1 MSQTETEPELPR
13 TPTIDAR
20 GAPAEPTAAA
30 ENTLASVAGASLVP
44 PAHGWFSFP
53 RTYWVLWGGMLVNR
67 LGGSVF
73 FLLSIYLTRERHLS
87 TEMTGLVMALY
98 AAGGVFAGPIG
109 GVLTDHFGRR
119 PTLLLGTGFAG
130 TLMLALGSARS
141 NALIVA
147 LAPLLGFF
155 PDLCRPPLQA
165 AVADV
170 VAPARRARAYGLLYW
185 ALNLGFGGAAALGGV
200 LAEHSFGLVF
210 VIDALTTFAYGAIV
224 FVGVRE
230 TRPAS
235 ASPSVHRRSLAS
247 AALGWIEPFRDRR
260 FRHFVATQLL
270 LLVAFVQVIVALP
283 LDMRAHSLGTR
294 QLGFLLGLNGI
305 FIVVA
310 QPLALRF
317 LGRFD
322 DTKWLI
328 AGASLCG
335 VGLGANALAGGASGY
350 VAATALWTLGEVG
363 FSTAAPTLVAAMSP
377 PHRRGVYQGAFQ
389 LAWGLSTMVAPIIG
403 TATLAHFG
411 GRDALAR
418 QSRTACW
425 LAALLHLRG
434 GHAARFLDRGRHCRP
449 T

>member
-13 TPTIDAR
+13 APTIDAR
-20 GAPAEPTAAA
+20 GAPAEPIAAA
-30 ENTLASVAGASLVP
+30 STVAPAANAELAP
-44 PAHGWFSFP
+44 RDPGWFAFP

-73 FLLSIYLTRERHLS
+73 FMLSIYLTRERHLS
-87 TEMTGLVMALY
+87 TEMAGIVMALY
-98 AAGGVFAGPIG
+98 AAGGMFAGPIG
-109 GVLTDHFGRR
+109 GVLSDHFGRR
-119 PTLLLGTGFAG
+119 PTLLLGTAFAG
-130 TLMLALGSARS
+130 TLMLAFGSARS

-155 PDLCRPPLQA
+155 TDVCRPPLQA

-170 VAPARRARAYGLLYW
+170 VAPDRRARAYGLLYW

-200 LAEHSFGLVF
+200 LAEHSFGLLF
-210 VIDALTTFAYGAIV
+210 VLDALTTFAYGAIV
-224 FVGVRE
+224 AIGVPE
-230 TRPAS
+230 TRPAGAHSS
-235 ASPSVHRRSLAS
+235 AQQRSLA
-247 AALGWIEPFRDRR
+247 AASLAWLEPFRDRR
-260 FRHFVATQLL
+260 FRRFMLTQLI

-283 LDMRAHSLGTR
+283 LDMRAHGLGTS

-322 DTKWLI
+322 NTKWLI
-328 AGASLCG
+328 AGAALCG
-335 VGLGANALAGGASGY
+335 VGLGANALAGGTGGY
-350 VAATALWTLGEVG
+350 VVATALWTLGEVG

-377 PHRRGVYQGAFQ
+377 AQQRGVYQGSYQ
-389 LAWGLSTMVAPIIG
+389 LAWGTATMIAPLAG

-411 GRDALAR
+411 GAALWLGCLAV
-418 QSRTACW
+418 CW
-425 LAALLHLRG
+425 LAALLHLRR
-434 GHAARFLDRGRHCRP
+434 AAPDR
-449 T
+449 

>member
-20 GAPAEPTAAA
+20 GAPADIAEAAT
-30 ENTLASVAGASLVP
+30 TLA
-44 PAHGWFSFP
+44 PAVDAALAPRDPGWFAFP

-87 TEMTGLVMALY
+87 TEMAGLIMALY
-98 AAGGVFAGPIG
+98 AAGGIFAGPIG
-109 GVLTDHFGRR
+109 GVLTDHLGRR

-130 TLMLALGSARS
+130 TVMLALGAARS

-155 PDLCRPPLQA
+155 TDICRPPLQA

-170 VAPARRARAYGLLYW
+170 VAPDRRARAYGLLYW
-185 ALNLGFGGAAALGGV
+185 ALKVGFGGAPALGGV
-200 LAEHSFGLVF
+200 LAEHSFGMLF
-210 VIDALTTFAYGAIV
+210 VIDAVTTFAYGVIVAI
-224 FVGVRE
+224 GVPE
-230 TRPAS
+230 TRPAG
-235 ASPSVHRRSLAS
+235 AHPSVQRRTLAS
-247 AALGWIEPFRDRR
+247 ASLAWLEPFRNRR
-260 FRHFVATQLL
+260 FRRFVLTQLV

-283 LDMRAHSLGTR
+283 LDMRAHALGTR
-294 QLGFLLGLNGI
+294 EVGFLLGLNGI
-305 FIVVA
+305 FIVLA

-317 LGRFD
+317 LGRFND
-322 DTKWLI
+322 SKWLI
-328 AGASLCG
+328 AGAALCG
-335 VGLGANALAGGASGY
+335 VGLGTNALAGGAAVY
-350 VAATALWTLGEVG
+350 VVATALWTLGEVG

-377 PHRRGVYQGAFQ
+377 PQHRGVYQGSFQ
-389 LAWGLSTMVAPIIG
+389 LAWGTATMIAPLVG

-411 GRDALAR
+411 GAALWLGCLA
-418 QSRTACW
+418 ACW
-425 LAALLHLRG
+425 LAALLHWR
-434 GHAARFLDRGRHCRP
+434 AASNDSQPL

>member
-1 MSQTETEPELPR
+1 MSQTEPELPR

-20 GAPAEPTAAA
+20 GAPAETIAAA
-30 ENTLASVAGASLVP
+30 ETTPAPVAGAALEAP
-44 PAHGWFSFP
+44 ERGWFSFP
-53 RTYWVLWGGMLVNR
+53 RTYWVLWAGMLVNR

-87 TEMTGLVMALY
+87 TEMAGLVMALY

-130 TLMLALGSARS
+130 TAMLALGAARS

-147 LAPLLGFF
+147 VAPLLGFF
-155 PDLCRPPLQA
+155 TDICRPPLQA

-170 VAPARRARAYGLLYW
+170 VAPDRRARAYGLLYW

-200 LAEHSFGLVF
+200 LAEHSFGLLF
-210 VIDALTTFAYGAIV
+210 IIDALTTFAFGAIV
-224 FVGVRE
+224 AFGVPE
-230 TRPAS
+230 TRPAG
-235 ASPSVHRRSLAS
+235 AHAS
-247 AALGWIEPFRDRR
+247 AQQRTHGSAWLEPLRDRR
-260 FRHFVATQLL
+260 FRRFALTQLV
-270 LLVAFVQVIVALP
+270 LLVAFVQVIFTLP
-283 LDMRAHSLGTR
+283 LDMRAHALGTR
-294 QLGFLLGLNGI
+294 QLGLLLGLNGL

-322 DTKWLI
+322 NTKWLI
-328 AGASLCG
+328 AGAALCG
-335 VGLGANALAGGASGY
+335 VGLGANALAGGAGVY

-377 PHRRGVYQGAFQ
+377 PHRRGVYQGSYQ
-389 LAWGLSTMVAPIIG
+389 LAWGMATMIAPLAG
-403 TATLAHFG
+403 TATLAHFSG
-411 GRDALAR
+411 AALWLGCLAA
-418 QSRTACW
+418 SW
-425 LAALLHLRG
+425 LAALLHLR
-434 GHAARFLDRGRHCRP
+434 AARS
-449 T
+449 

>member
-20 GAPAEPTAAA
+20 GAPAEPVAAA
-30 ENTLASVAGASLVP
+30 STVAPAADAELAP
-44 PAHGWFSFP
+44 REPGWFAFP

-87 TEMTGLVMALY
+87 TEMAGVVMALY
-98 AAGGVFAGPIG
+98 AAGGMFAGPIG

-119 PTLLLGTGFAG
+119 PTLLLGTGLAG

-155 PDLCRPPLQA
+155 TDICRPPLQA

-170 VAPARRARAYGLLYW
+170 VAPERRARAYGLLYW

-200 LAEHSFGLVF
+200 LAEHSFGLLF
-210 VIDALTTFAYGAIV
+210 VLDALTTFAYGVIV
-224 FVGVRE
+224 AVGVPE
-230 TRPAS
+230 TRPAG
-235 ASPSVHRRSLAS
+235 VQQRTLAS
-247 AALGWIEPFRDRR
+247 ASVAWLEPFRDRR
-260 FRHFVATQLL
+260 FRRFVLTQLI

-283 LDMRAHSLGTR
+283 LDMRAHALGTR
-294 QLGFLLGLNGI
+294 QLGFLLGLNGV
-305 FIVVA
+305 FIVLA

-322 DTKWLI
+322 NTKWLI
-328 AGASLCG
+328 AGAALCG
-335 VGLGANALAGGASGY
+335 VGLGANALAGGAGVY

-377 PHRRGVYQGAFQ
+377 GHRRGVYQGSFQ
-389 LAWGLSTMVAPIIG
+389 LAWGTATMIAPLAG
-403 TATLAHFG
+403 TAMLAHFG
-411 GRDALAR
+411 GAALWLGCLA
-418 QSRTACW
+418 ACW
-425 LAALLHLRG
+425 LAALLHWR
-434 GHAARFLDRGRHCRP
+434 AAATDR
-449 T
+449 